1 MINMEEK
8 VRGQACG
15 LKKQKKKKNARK
27 NKRFMNI
34 MARWEKAQIPLE
46 KSGRDARGMNNAFD
60 ASRDEGELQSY

>member
-1 MINMEEK
+1 MWSKETKEEK
-8 VRGQACG
+8 E
-15 LKKQKKKKNARK
+15 RK

>member
-1 MINMEEK
+1 MWSKETKEEK
-8 VRGQACG
+8 R
-15 LKKQKKKKNARK
+15 NARK

-46 KSGRDARGMNNAFD
+46 KSGRGARGMNYAFD

>member
-1 MINMEEK
+1 
-8 VRGQACG
+8 
-15 LKKQKKKKNARK
+15 
-27 NKRFMNI
+27 MNI